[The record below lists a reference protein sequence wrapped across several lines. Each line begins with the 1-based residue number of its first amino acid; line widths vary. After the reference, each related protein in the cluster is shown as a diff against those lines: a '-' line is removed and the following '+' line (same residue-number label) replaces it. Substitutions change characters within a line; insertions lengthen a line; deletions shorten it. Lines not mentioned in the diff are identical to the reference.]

1 MINFKPQKCQHLND
15 ALKLKSPKIFG
26 DYILTQKWEGWYT
39 TILYDGFKFHP
50 PKSSN
55 NRTIPSLVWVTEK
68 LNDSM
73 FSHDKPFMIIAEAY
87 LEDTPFEILN
97 GIFNRSKV
105 ECDCY
110 DAVFKVHDI
119 VPLDIAVPAMGR
131 LLIASDFINRLN
143 LPFLQYVPPLYIGE
157 YDKGIWKHYFDLIT
171 GEGGEGI
178 CMKRAGSFYQQGK
191 RNADL
196 LKDKINCTRDLLAVE
211 LEEGIGEK
219 GNPSLTLISRRKNG
233 TLVRTVI
240 SKHSDQAM
248 FRSNTESVIGKV
260 VEIHAMEEYEDGQL
274 RQPVYKYIRYDKQPH
289 EID

>member
-1 MINFKPQKCQHLND
+1 MISFKPQKVLSLD
-15 ALKLKSPKIFG
+15 KALELKTPKIHG
-26 DYILTQKWEGWYT
+26 DYILSIKYEGWYT

-73 FSHDKPFMIIAEAY
+73 FSHSKPFMIIAEAY

-97 GIFNRSKV
+97 GIFNRSKG
-105 ECDCY
+105 ECDCF

-119 VPLDIAVPAMGR
+119 VPLDIAVTAYDR
-131 LLIASDFINRLN
+131 LAVTNDFLKRID
-143 LPFLQYVPPLYIGE
+143 LPFLHFVMPLYIGA
-157 YDKGIWKHYFDLIT
+157 YDNGIWKHYFDLIA

-178 CMKRAGSFYQQGK
+178 VMKRAASFYQQGK

-196 LKDKINCTRDLLAVE
+196 LKDKIHCTRDLLADS
-211 LEEGIGEK
+211 LEESVGSK
-219 GNPSLTLISRRKNG
+219 GNPSLTLISKRKNG

-240 SKHSDQAM
+240 SKHSDQLL
-248 FRSNTESVIGKV
+248 FRSNPESVIGKV
-260 VEIHAMEEYEDGQL
+260 VEVHAMEEYEDLQL
-274 RQPVYKYIRYDKQPH
+274 RQATFKHIRHDKLPTD
-289 EID
+289 ID